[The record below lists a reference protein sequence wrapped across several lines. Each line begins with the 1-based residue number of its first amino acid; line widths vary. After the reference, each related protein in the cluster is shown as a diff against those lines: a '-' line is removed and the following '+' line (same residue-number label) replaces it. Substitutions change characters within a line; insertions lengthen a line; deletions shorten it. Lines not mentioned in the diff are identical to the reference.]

1 MPEHKSVLLHEC
13 IENLNIKPDGI
24 YVDGTLG
31 LGGHSMEIAKRLT
44 TGRLIAIDQDET
56 AIERSKARLAPW
68 AERITFV
75 HGNFRSLGKIL
86 DDLGIDRVN
95 GMLFDLGVSSPQLDE
110 AERGFSYM
118 ADAPLDMR
126 MDQSAPVTAWTVVN
140 TWPER
145 ELVRILR
152 DYGEERYANRI
163 AGNIVRARE
172 KKPVETTLELVDI
185 IKSAMPGAALREKQH
200 PAKRSFQAI
209 RIAVNDELEA
219 EREMLLTAMDRLGK
233 TLRDQLPLTG
243 GSDRQDRHPRARG
256 RLHLPARFPGVR
268 VRLCADD
275 EDRNEAH
282 HGFGRGTERQPA
294 RAQRKTACRRE
305 NIKGEIPVNAKTTEQ
320 KTAVF
325 TPCAESAEATRTFP
339 VLDEDTRELP
349 LIADRFAGRYWDGRM
364 EKETDETGEKPARKK
379 TWRSALA
386 FGAAAVAAMLLLVG
400 SLTGQAELTAMN
412 DELVSVSARISELK
426 AEERTL
432 LVETEKAESLAA
444 VESYAVG
451 TLGMELPR
459 LDQRNTGAS
468 ELSDRA
474 TVLHARR
481 GQGLRYFWENLL
493 DTVMACF

>member
-1 MPEHKSVLLHEC
+1 M
-13 IENLNIKPDGI
+13 
-24 YVDGTLG
+24 
-31 LGGHSMEIAKRLT
+31 
-44 TGRLIAIDQDET
+44 
-56 AIERSKARLAPW
+56 
-68 AERITFV
+68 
-75 HGNFRSLGKIL
+75 
-86 DDLGIDRVN
+86 
-95 GMLFDLGVSSPQLDE
+95 
-110 AERGFSYM
+110 
-118 ADAPLDMR
+118 
-126 MDQSAPVTAWTVVN
+126 
-140 TWPER
+140 
-145 ELVRILR
+145 
-152 DYGEERYANRI
+152 
-163 AGNIVRARE
+163 
-172 KKPVETTLELVDI
+172 
-185 IKSAMPGAALREKQH
+185 
-200 PAKRSFQAI
+200 
-209 RIAVNDELEA
+209 
-219 EREMLLTAMDRLGK
+219 
-233 TLRDQLPLTG
+233 
-243 GSDRQDRHPRARG
+243 
-256 RLHLPARFPGVR
+256 
-268 VRLCADD
+268 
-275 EDRNEAH
+275 
-282 HGFGRGTERQPA
+282 
-294 RAQRKTACRRE
+294 
-305 NIKGEIPVNAKTTEQ
+305 NAKTTEQ

-325 TPCAESAEATRTFP
+325 TPCAESAEATRAFP

-364 EKETDETGEKPARKK
+364 EKETNEPGGKPARKK